1 MLFRSVVDLSQIWP
15 EIPEHGDVSDL
26 IGAKGAAET
35 ARLLTALEKC
45 TPEWEP
51 VPQIYQNAAGSGYS
65 LNWDETPSSVKPPDY
80 SDAGNAAVFSIV
92 YRDDLIFVDALGW
105 LYWNGHHW
113 ERDDHHALSCALE
126 LSERMLK
133 EAIARY
139 GEAQQLQAEAMTRF
153 AETGDDEDKDDVT
166 TAKESVKK
174 AGAYLAH
181 AKNLRGATRL
191 KNMMELSKPAF
202 VLKAYKLDANPF
214 DLNTPAGIINLTT
227 GQLRPHERTAYC
239 SQITRAAPGTQ
250 GRDMWES
257 FLDTVTCNDGGLKGF
272 LQMVAGMAFIGAVYQ
287 EGIVIA
293 CGGGRNGKSTT
304 FNAIGDALG
313 DYAGTIDIKT
323 ITTDRANKGA
333 SLATLRGK
341 RLVITGELEEHQ
353 RLSVATLK
361 QVASTDKLT
370 IEEKYKQPETVKQS
384 HTLLLFTNHL
394 PRVGSTDSGTWR
406 RLIVVPF
413 NAVIQPGSG
422 VQNYG
427 EVLAKECGGAI
438 LAWGI
443 EGAVNFVR
451 NGFKLDIP
459 DAVAEATEE
468 YRQREDW
475 LTNFINERCIR
486 DPNAREGAR
495 ALYLEYKAWAQDGGE
510 FVRRESDFAAAMEKA
525 ELRKVTIRGKPH
537 YYGLRI
543 DRGAYCQ
550 NPYNA
555 RA

>member
-1 MLFRSVVDLSQIWP
+1 
-15 EIPEHGDVSDL
+15 
-26 IGAKGAAET
+26 
-35 ARLLTALEKC
+35 
-45 TPEWEP
+45 
-51 VPQIYQNAAGSGYS
+51 
-65 LNWDETPSSVKPPDY
+65 
-80 SDAGNAAVFSIV
+80 
-92 YRDDLIFVDALGW
+92 
-105 LYWNGHHW
+105 
-113 ERDDHHALSCALE
+113 
-126 LSERMLK
+126 
-133 EAIARY
+133 
-139 GEAQQLQAEAMTRF
+139 
-153 AETGDDEDKDDVT
+153 
-166 TAKESVKK
+166 
-174 AGAYLAH
+174 
-181 AKNLRGATRL
+181 
-191 KNMMELSKPAF
+191 
-202 VLKAYKLDANPF
+202 
-214 DLNTPAGIINLTT
+214 
-227 GQLRPHERTAYC
+227 
-239 SQITRAAPGTQ
+239 
-250 GRDMWES
+250 MWES

-272 LQMVAGMAFIGAVYQ
+272 LQMVAGMAFIGSVYQ

-304 FNAIGDALG
+304 FNAIGEALG

-384 HTLLLFTNHL
+384 HTLILFTNHL

-413 NAVIQPGSG
+413 NAVIQPGAG

-525 ELRKVTIRGKPH
+525 GFQKVFPKNKSTWL
-537 YYGLRI
+537 GLRI
-543 DRGAYCQ
+543 DYGASY
-550 NPYNA
+550 PNA
-555 RA
+555 CDAMA